1 MTIEDYHS
9 QGLVT
14 VISYDT
20 TGWYHSHF
28 LMFRDILQEVPGEWE
43 FCGVTCTRHKLDVT
57 SDVAQDVY
65 ITLHTWEN
73 RSYPAGCLHTSGN
86 KPHSI
91 H

>member
-1 MTIEDYHS
+1 MTIEDYHR

-28 LMFRDILQEVPGEWE
+28 LFLDDRRQLVPGEWE
-43 FCGVTCTRHKLDVT
+43 FCGRTCTRHKLDVE
-57 SDVAQDVY
+57 SEVAQDVF

-73 RSYPAGCLHTSGN
+73 RSYA
-86 KPHSI
+86 
-91 H
+91 